1 MTQIH
6 ADYEMNYTYGPVP
19 SRRLGLS
26 LGVDILPFKTCT
38 IDCIYCQLGHTN
50 ALTIQRRSFFP
61 KEEILAEVVE
71 VAAQTNPDYITFS
84 GSGEP
89 TLNADIDWL
98 IREIKTQTGKKVAAL
113 TNSSLLWM
121 PQVRSEL
128 MEADLVVPSLDAAT
142 EKVWRKVNRP
152 HPDLEFNKVIEGLVT
167 FSSEFS
173 GKLWVEILFV
183 KGINDSP
190 EHVKSLFS
198 ILSRMRHTKVQL
210 NTVVRPPSEKS
221 ALALSYEE
229 LEAIAKK
236 LPADTEAVLPYR
248 KSGKQVSAHG
258 HKELIL
264 AAIARR
270 PMTIKQIEQSLGI
283 PRERSKPALEAL
295 IAENKAKLSV
305 HGGEEFYEAVQAS

>member
-1 MTQIH
+1 
-6 ADYEMNYTYGPVP
+6 
-19 SRRLGLS
+19 
-26 LGVDILPFKTCT
+26 
-38 IDCIYCQLGHTN
+38 
-50 ALTIQRRSFFP
+50 
-61 KEEILAEVVE
+61 
-71 VAAQTNPDYITFS
+71 
-84 GSGEP
+84 
-89 TLNADIDWL
+89 
-98 IREIKTQTGKKVAAL
+98 
-113 TNSSLLWM
+113 
-121 PQVRSEL
+121 
-128 MEADLVVPSLDAAT
+128 
-142 EKVWRKVNRP
+142 
-152 HPDLEFNKVIEGLVT
+152 LEFNKVIEGLVT

-173 GKLWVEILFV
+173 GELWVEILFV
-183 KGINDSP
+183 KGVNDSP

-229 LEAIAKK
+229 LEAIAQK

-264 AAIARR
+264 SAIARR

-295 IAENKAKLSV
+295 IAENKAKVSV
-305 HGGEEFYEAVQAS
+305 HGEEEFYEAVQAS